1 MLPQPVSQENG
12 ASDGVRPRI
21 YSNGTTNDAD
31 SNGKTPGGT
40 PEKESSSAN
49 GKTPGGTPEKESSSD
64 DQNKDKKDQGDDKD
78 QDTNRNMIDGTN

>member
-40 PEKESSSAN
+40 PEKESSS
-49 GKTPGGTPEKESSSD
+49 D